1 MNFLKN
7 LLLSIMG
14 WFRTKANDNVDL
26 RYAGKEHISNI
37 NSKITDI
44 NNHRNMIV
52 GKGILLEN
60 QIKLEKEN
68 LQKYIDAIKH
78 HNQNNNEELKNK
90 AYQEYV
96 KCENLLNQLLN
107 DEKDIKEQVNNLDQE
122 IIALTQAKDKAKN
135 TLDKAANKQLVG
147 KAMTKV
153 EDLHSEIN
161 NGSLAEVIEQSDL
174 KHATAQAKRNQRVEN
189 DTSKVLEY
197 QNQSNVKSLDEILNT

>member
-135 TLDKAANKQLVG
+135 TLDKAANKQLIG

-153 EDLHSEIN
+153 EDLHSEIS